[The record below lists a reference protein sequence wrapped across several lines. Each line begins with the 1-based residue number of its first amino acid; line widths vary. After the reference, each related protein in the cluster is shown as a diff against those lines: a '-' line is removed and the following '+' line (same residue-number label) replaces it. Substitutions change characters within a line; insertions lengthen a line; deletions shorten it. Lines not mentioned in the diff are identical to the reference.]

1 MRDDRHVV
9 AGDILKDLCR
19 TLVAQHQNGRELEMR
34 IDLAADAL
42 DFAPLLQACEK
53 AAKALVQILPLKP
66 AYKQIRSSAAPRIP
80 TPAHSRSSPP
90 ARLPSHSRH
99 RHDAARR
106 CPDRY
111 RG

>member
-19 TLVAQHQNGRELEMR
+19 TLVAQHQNGRELEAR

-42 DFAPLLQACEK
+42 NFAPLLQCREK

-66 AYKQIRSSAAPRIP
+66 AYKQIRSSAALPIP
-80 TPAHSRSSPP
+80 TPAHSRFCLP
-90 ARLPSHSRH
+90 ARLLSHSR
-99 RHDAARR
+99 RR
-106 CPDRY
+106 
-111 RG
+111 RGAGRR